1 MMNTPDYDGL
11 RAKMVA
17 EQLAERGIT
26 DQRVLEAMG
35 QIPRHEFVPPH
46 LRTYAYEDRPVLIGK
61 GQTISQ
67 PYIVAFMTQL
77 LQLQGHEKVLEIGAG
92 SGYQTAILD
101 RLADRVIAMEQYKP
115 LVNFASANLAR
126 VGYKENML
134 IVMADGS
141 GGWPKEAP
149 YDAILA
155 AASAPSV
162 PQPLLDQLAD
172 GGRMVL
178 PVGPYRSQTLQV
190 WRREG
195 DNFTHTDAIP
205 VAFVPLRGAY
215 GWKSKLQWMG
225 KEKN

>member
-1 MMNTPDYDGL
+1 MNNPDYDGL

-17 EQLAERGIT
+17 EQLAGRGIT

-35 QIPRHEFVPPH
+35 QIPRHEFVPPK
-46 LRTYAYEDRPVLIGK
+46 LRAHAYEDRPVLIGK

-77 LQLQGHEKVLEIGAG
+77 LQLHGHEKVLEIGAG

-101 RLADRVIAMEQYKP
+101 RLAGRVIAIERHKP
-115 LVNFASANLAR
+115 LAEFAAANLGR
-126 VGYKENML
+126 VGHKENL
-134 IVMADGS
+134 LLVTADGS
-141 GGWPKEAP
+141 GGWPQEAP

-155 AASAPSV
+155 AASAPSA

-172 GGRMVL
+172 GGRMAL
-178 PVGPYRSQTLQV
+178 PVGPYRAQTLQV

-195 DNFTHTDAIP
+195 DSFTHTDAIP
-205 VAFVPLRGAY
+205 VAFVPLRGMY

-225 KEKN
+225 KEKI